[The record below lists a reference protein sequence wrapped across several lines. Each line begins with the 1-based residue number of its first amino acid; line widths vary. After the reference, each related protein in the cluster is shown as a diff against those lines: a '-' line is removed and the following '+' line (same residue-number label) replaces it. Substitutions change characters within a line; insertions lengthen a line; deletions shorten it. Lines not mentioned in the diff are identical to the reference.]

1 VDNVAA
7 VSDPTQPPRDPDD
20 PAGELPP
27 EQPPTSPFPESTLT
41 PEDPPPPVEPESEP
55 VTAPT
60 PAPPPEPAA
69 TPEREWAAPEPARE
83 WAAPE
88 PAREWAA
95 PAPPSGLTSGDP
107 LGVPGGPPP
116 APSLPPGYTS
126 PPPPGAGGAAPSAFA
141 PAPGTYRLASWGS
154 RVGAALIDGL
164 IITVP
169 GIIVLVVLGIGAAGS
184 DSDGGT
190 TAFVGGFLLTLLV
203 FLIVALLYAPIMMSR
218 TNGQTVG
225 RMATGI
231 RVIRASGGTMTF
243 GFAALREIV
252 VKGLLIGTVSSFTLG
267 LSTILDSLWPLW
279 DDENRALHDMVVN
292 TRVVKT

>member
-1 VDNVAA
+1 VDKVAP

-20 PAGELPP
+20 PAGEQPP
-27 EQPPTSPFPESTLT
+27 EQPPTSPFPESSLT
-41 PEDPPPPVEPESEP
+41 PQDPPPPVEPESEP
-55 VTAPT
+55 ATAPA
-60 PAPPPEPAA
+60 PAPPPEPAPM
-69 TPEREWAAPEPARE
+69 PEREWAAPEP
-83 WAAPE
+83 P
-88 PAREWAA
+88 REWAA
-95 PAPPSGLTSGDP
+95 PAPPTGLTSGDP
-107 LGVPGGPPP
+107 LGASTAPPTAPP

-126 PPPPGAGGAAPSAFA
+126 PPPPGAGGAAPASFA

-169 GIIVLVVLGIGAAGS
+169 GIILLVVLGIGAAGS
-184 DSDGGT
+184 DSNGGT
-190 TAFVGGFLLTLLV
+190 TAFVGGFLLTLFV
-203 FLIVALLYAPIMMSR
+203 FLIVALLYAPVMMSR

-225 RMATGI
+225 KMATGI
-231 RVIRASGGTMTF
+231 RVIRANGGPMTF

-267 LSTILDSLWPLW
+267 LSTLLDALWPLW